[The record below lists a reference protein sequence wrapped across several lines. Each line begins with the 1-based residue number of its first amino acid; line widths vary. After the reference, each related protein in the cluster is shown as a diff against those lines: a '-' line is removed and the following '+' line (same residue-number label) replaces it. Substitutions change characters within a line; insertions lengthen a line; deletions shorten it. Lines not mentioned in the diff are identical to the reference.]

1 MAMPCYK
8 KIWKTFGLNKK
19 CFSSPYLLCILLKI
33 VQKVPIDLNTL
44 LVWAD
49 PAHDKDIAG
58 EVQSSPSFCQCWETQ
73 RGLETCQEIG
83 DTGWHLNNHFRWL
96 GFEQSLQP
104 PQIVFAPAEHWIK
117 FWKGTPTYQS
127 TEINLLSEDWFI
139 MNLKYKR
146 FSSKLMFIWIKLT
159 TSVKH
164 EWLSDYEP
172 LILCFKNLQ
181 M

>member
-33 VQKVPIDLNTL
+33 DSAYRSQYPPGVDRSCPWQRHCWGGAEQPQL
-44 LVWAD
+44 LPVLRN
-49 PAHDKDIAG
+49 
-58 EVQSSPSFCQCWETQ
+58 SQ
-73 RGLETCQEIG
+73 RGLETRQEIG
-83 DTGWHLNNHFRWL
+83 GTGWHLNNHFSWL

-159 TSVKH
+159 TSVKR